1 MNRNLILAS
10 AAIAALSL
18 TAACSK
24 PTNSGT
30 DPNSASNQ
38 TANSGAAAP
47 VASTVDK
54 AQDATAAA
62 VGTVSAAMPTDAQG
76 FVTAMA
82 TSDMYEIQA
91 AKIAE
96 SRSTSPKVKAFAAK
110 MIHDHSATTAELKAI
125 LAKGSATN
133 VTPPTDLD
141 QRRQGLIDNLK
152 SADAGGFD
160 KTYLD
165 QQVAAH
171 TEAESTL
178 NNYAGKGD
186 NDALKAFATKTSPK
200 VQAHLDMVKGL
211 DDAAAAMPA
220 KTPG

>member
-1 MNRNLILAS
+1 MNRNLILS
-10 AAIAALSL
+10 GAAVAALTL

-38 TANSGAAAP
+38 TANSGAMAP
-47 VASTVDK
+47 VAATVDK

-62 VGTVSAAMPTDAQG
+62 VGTAAAAMPTDPQG

-96 SRSTSPKVKAFAAK
+96 GRSTSAKVKAFAAK
-110 MIHDHSATTAELKAI
+110 MIHDHSATTVELKGI

-133 VTPPTDLD
+133 VTAPTDLD

-152 SADAGGFD
+152 SATADGFD

-178 NNYAGKGD
+178 NNYGGKGD
-186 NDALKAFATKTSPK
+186 NDALKAFAVETAPK
-200 VQAHLDMVKGL
+200 VQKHLDMVKAL
-211 DDAAAAMPA
+211 DDAAAGTPA

>member
-1 MNRNLILAS
+1 MNRNLILTT
-10 AAIAALSL
+10 AAVAALSL

-38 TANSGAAAP
+38 TANTGAMAPAAA
-47 VASTVDK
+47 TVDK

-62 VGTVSAAMPTDAQG
+62 VGTVAAAMPTDAQG

-91 AKIAE
+91 AKIAQT
-96 SRSTSPKVKAFAAK
+96 RSTSPKVKAFAAK

-141 QRRQGLIDNLK
+141 QRRQGMIDNLK
-152 SADAGGFD
+152 SADAGAFD

-178 NNYAGKGD
+178 NNYGGKGD
-186 NDALKAFATKTSPK
+186 NDALKAFATKTAPK
-200 VQAHLDMVKGL
+200 VQMHLDMAKGL
-211 DDAAAAMPA
+211 DDAAGSTSA